1 MPEAAPRMLMNPLR
15 RALVQRVQAVF
26 NDRER
31 GERPTVRSSDALH
44 PPHSVIWQVH
54 GDVTT
59 MMIGG
64 VTALLLQ
71 MLHPAALA
79 GVWDH
84 STFRD
89 DMLGRLRRTAR
100 FIAVTTYGQRDE
112 ALAAIAK
119 VRHIHEHVHGT
130 TAEGKA
136 YAASDPHLLA
146 WVHVCEAICFLDAW
160 IAYGDPAMSRARQD
174 AYFEQAGE
182 VARALGA
189 DPVPQTRAEA
199 EALLAAFRPELVATP
214 RSREVARR
222 ILTQPAPSP
231 SMAPVQAMLMRASVD
246 ILPGWAKT
254 MHRLTGPTFSA
265 PLVRAGAFTVAGS
278 LRWAFRGT
286 GVSKRKSPG

>member
-1 MPEAAPRMLMNPLR
+1 MPDRPPRSSANPLR
-15 RALVQRVQAVF
+15 HLLVQRVQAVF

-31 GERPTVRSSDALH
+31 GERPVVRSADALY
-44 PPHSVIWQVH
+44 PPGSVIWRVH

-100 FIAVTTYGQRDE
+100 FIAVTTFGERTE
-112 ALAAIAK
+112 AEAAIVK
-119 VRHIHEHVHGT
+119 VRQVHEHVRGVLDDGT
-130 TAEGKA
+130 PYTAG
-136 YAASDPHLLA
+136 DPRLLA
-146 WVHVCEAICFLDAW
+146 WVHVCEAIGFLDAW
-160 IAYGDPAMSRARQD
+160 IAFGEPHMSQTDQD
-174 AYFEQAGE
+174 TYFAQAGE

-199 EALLAAFRPELVATP
+199 EALVAAFRPKL
-214 RSREVARR
+214 RSSARVREVARMV
-222 ILTQPAPSP
+222 LSQPAPSRA
-231 SMAPVQAMLMRASVD
+231 MAPVQAMLMRAAVD
-246 ILPGWAKT
+246 VLPRWARD
-254 MHRLTGPTFSA
+254 MHRLAGPTLSR
-265 PLVRAGAFTVAGS
+265 PLVRQAAFTVAS
-278 LRWAFRGT
+278 TLRWAFRRPRAA
-286 GVSKRKSPG
+286 VR